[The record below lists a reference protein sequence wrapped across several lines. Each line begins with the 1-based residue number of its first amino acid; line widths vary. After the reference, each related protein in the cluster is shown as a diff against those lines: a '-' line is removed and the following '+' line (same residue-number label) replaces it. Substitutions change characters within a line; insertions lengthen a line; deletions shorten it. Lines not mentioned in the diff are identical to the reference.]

1 MDYLL
6 TEEQQLLQELALQ
19 VAEERIKPVR
29 AELDEHEIFPV
40 ELMQDMAQADLFGVI
55 IPEEY
60 GGLGMG
66 CLESCLVLEAI
77 GSACVGVGITFAAT
91 FLGAYP
97 FLLYGSEAQKK
108 PIFANLGPGRTTG
121 RFCPDGITGR
131 Q

>member
-19 VAEERIKPVR
+19 VAEERIKPIR
-29 AELDEHEIFPV
+29 AELDEHEIFPAD
-40 ELMQDMAQADLFGVI
+40 LMQEMAQADLFGVL

-60 GGLGMG
+60 GGLGLG

-97 FLLYGSEAQKK
+97 FSSMARKPKRTDICQSWPGENNWPLL
-108 PIFANLGPGRTTG
+108 P
-121 RFCPDGITGR
+121 
-131 Q
+131 